1 VSNSIARDPWRD
13 RIADA
18 VREEILAGQLKAGD
32 RVREDT
38 VAERF
43 GVSRVPVREALRRLE
58 SEGFITLTP
67 YRGATVSETSRRD
80 SLEFMQVRRGLE
92 VLAAQLAARARGGSQ
107 AAELKAIVERG
118 REASQAHRLDELPPL
133 IMEFHEIVAAAAGN
147 RRLVAMLD
155 QVLRRISWGF
165 ELDLEGRLDSSWA
178 DHAAIAQAILSGS
191 VVQAGYLM
199 DEHIAK
205 DEQLYQSIYPE

>member
-1 VSNSIARDPWRD
+1 VASTSSTD

-18 VREEILAGQLKAGD
+18 LREDILTRRLMSGD

-43 GVSRVPVREALRRLE
+43 GVSRVPVREALRKLE

-92 VLAAQLAARARGGSQ
+92 VLAAQLAAKAEGGEWAPQ
-107 AAELKAIVERG
+107 LLEVVERG
-118 REASQAHRLDELPPL
+118 RRASTAHELEELPPL
-133 IMEFHEIVAAAAGN
+133 IMQFHEIVANASGN
-147 RRLVAMLD
+147 RRLAEMLQ
-155 QVLRRISWGF
+155 QVLRRIAWGF

-191 VVQAGYLM
+191 ALQAGYLM

-205 DEQLYQSIYPE
+205 DERLYAELYPGE

>member
-1 VSNSIARDPWRD
+1 MASTSSID

-18 VREEILAGQLKAGD
+18 LREDILTRRLMSGD

-92 VLAAQLAARARGGSQ
+92 VLAAQLAAKAEGGDWAPQ
-107 AAELKAIVERG
+107 LLEVVERG
-118 REASQAHRLDELPPL
+118 RRASKAHELEELPPL
-133 IMEFHEIVAAAAGN
+133 IMQFHEIVANASGN
-147 RRLVAMLD
+147 RRLAEMLQ
-155 QVLRRISWGF
+155 QVLRRIAWGF

-191 VVQAGYLM
+191 ALQAGYLM

-205 DEQLYQSIYPE
+205 DERLYAELYPDDE